1 MAMRKSIGRTFAQI
15 DVAANFSVR
24 IHEDFFNISNEVGR
38 VKRDLIF
45 FLVRT
50 CTPHPW
56 RCGAWF
62 LGVVPCVSNPLAR
75 PVLLINSVLLTK
87 HLSDHYTTMMIY
99 SNSPHLGEAGSLF
112 SLPVTAP
119 QDHC

>member
-1 MAMRKSIGRTFAQI
+1 VGA
-15 DVAANFSVR
+15 
-24 IHEDFFNISNEVGR
+24 FFNISNEVGR

-45 FLVRT
+45 FLVRA
-50 CTPHPW
+50 CTPHPLAQW
-56 RCGAWF
+56 RQV
-62 LGVVPCVSNPLAR
+62 LRVVPCLSNLLAR
-75 PVLLINSVLLTK
+75 PVLLINSVLPTK

>member
-1 MAMRKSIGRTFAQI
+1 VGSGFI
-15 DVAANFSVR
+15 
-24 IHEDFFNISNEVGR
+24 NISNEVGR

-45 FLVRT
+45 FLVRV
-50 CTPHPW
+50 PAHPIRW

-62 LGVVPCVSNPLAR
+62 LGVVPCVSNPFAR
-75 PVLLINSVLLTK
+75 PVFLINSVLLTK

-112 SLPVTAP
+112 SLSVTAP

>member
-1 MAMRKSIGRTFAQI
+1 
-15 DVAANFSVR
+15 
-24 IHEDFFNISNEVGR
+24 
-38 VKRDLIF
+38 
-45 FLVRT
+45 
-50 CTPHPW
+50 
-56 RCGAWF
+56 
-62 LGVVPCVSNPLAR
+62 VSNPLAR

-112 SLPVTAP
+112 SLPVTAS